1 MRCTGRS
8 RRATEHASLQ
18 VCDGLVTT
26 PHQPGRPSADRPYG
40 GRHVPPG
47 HHRRAR
53 NSRLLL
59 RARPTRPG
67 GVGVAAGRRCHHPI
81 LERLGP
87 LRGRP
92 ASRHRH
98 RRRHGRA
105 GGGGVRRHRPLRRH
119 GRLLRRHGQHP
130 DARRLRHLLP
140 PPLRRLGARG
150 GGRGRRRARSAR
162 SARRARDR
170 PSNPTCT
177 SACAT
182 PEAGTATAIRSACC
196 PRSPPWEETRG
207 RRRHRNP
214 RRRRSRRSPHRRRR
228 RAATVLRFVAP
239 SPSGAACPR
248 GGERRR
254 VYATRAA
261 LPPRGRWPNRRL
273 RPARTRRPGPIAC
286 PSRWRERR
294 RDPRPGTLAGER
306 KRSERPRAP
315 FARAG
320 PGLAP
325 EAAALEPG
333 ERAPAGPRPGRAEL
347 RPQPGGPDWG
357 LVLACLGLLG
367 AAALLGLSE
376 DGRAASRRTG
386 RRAAGLLRPLMG
398 RR

>member
-1 MRCTGRS
+1 MSSPDTRTARTPTREAS
-8 RRATEHASLQ
+8 IAASTSPATRARRWWRRPPA
-18 VCDGLVTT
+18 
-26 PHQPGRPSADRPYG
+26 PSASP
-40 GRHVPPG
+40 
-47 HHRRAR
+47 
-53 NSRLLL
+53 
-59 RARPTRPG
+59 ARPAP
-67 GVGVAAGRRCHHPI
+67 
-81 LERLGP
+81 
-87 LRGRP
+87 P
-92 ASRHRH
+92 ASRSAS
-98 RRRHGRA
+98 GRSTA
-105 GGGGVRRHRPLRRH
+105 STP
-119 GRLLRRHGQHP
+119 P
-130 DARRLRHLLP
+130 TSTSP
-140 PPLRRLGARG
+140 PPRCA
-150 GGRGRRRARSAR
+150 RGRRWPRASRSAR
-162 SARRARDR
+162 SAPRARDR

-196 PRSPPWEETRG
+196 PGSPPWEETRG

-214 RRRRSRRSPHRRRR
+214 RRRPSRRSPCRRRW

-239 SPSGAACPR
+239 TPSGAACPR

-273 RPARTRRPGPIAC
+273 RPARMRRPGPTVC
-286 PSRWRERR
+286 LSRWRERR

-306 KRSERPRAP
+306 KQPSAGGHRSPGPGPGSVAMRAPPRRPRSS
-315 FARAG
+315 RV
-320 PGLAP
+320 
-325 EAAALEPG
+325 
-333 ERAPAGPRPGRAEL
+333 ERAPAGPRPGHAEL